1 MLVYIFFYYWVLA
14 TFGDKAYTV
23 LVNLE
28 METQQSSDVTA
39 EHISVPCFFSSNNI
53 PRKIN
58 QSATFAVSNQSWK
71 EIIC

>member
-1 MLVYIFFYYWVLA
+1 
-14 TFGDKAYTV
+14 
-23 LVNLE
+23 

-39 EHISVPCFFSSNNI
+39 EHISIPCFFSSNNI
-53 PRKIN
+53 PRQIS